1 MTFSPTDYYTPFAIN
16 GRHRISLQP
25 VNEFGKGP
33 KIILAVSQP
42 ANVVA
47 QGKPAITGTTRVGR
61 KLTASTDSITDA
73 DGLECVSWSYQWI
86 RVDNDG
92 NEAEINGA
100 TDSTYTLVADD
111 EDKTLKVK
119 VTFIDDA
126 LYSETL
132 TSAATSRT
140 TQANG
145 TPAARDERPNT
156 PAQGLPTISGEPHV
170 MMELTASTSGI
181 TDADGLSGASY
192 SYQWIRVDESTGVAV
207 ESEIERPWWRSELL
221 VSPEFEGSKFKVQVS
236 FTDDRGNSETL
247 TSVATAQARDLYPPT
262 NFDAVWTSQSDAVL
276 TWQPPDKD
284 RGEPILGYKYCYY
297 HSDGS
302 NAPVCKY
309 TEGAPLTV
317 TVSGLVQTGVR
328 WQFHISAFDG
338 MGSGMGRGIVPLPP
352 APPPPPPPPLT
363 ALTAEFRSMPVGH
376 DGASR
381 FGFELHFSENIPGL
395 SYRTLRDSAFRVTNG
410 SIAGIR
416 RLEPGK
422 NRRWRVT
429 VRPAGTE
436 NVRIALPVTT
446 DCRTTGAL
454 CSGVRPLSASL
465 EAVVPGP
472 PAAPPLT
479 AAFRSMPVE
488 HDGSSRF
495 SFELHF
501 SENVPGLSFRTLR
514 DSAFTVTNGRVTGVR
529 RLAQGSNRRWAVNVQ
544 PGAPETVT
552 VHLPAT
558 TDCAGAGAICLPDG
572 TKLSGALAATILE
585 PPAAS
590 VADATAHEGTD
601 ATLDFVVTLTRA
613 TNKAVTVDYATS
625 DGSATAGDDYTATR
639 GTLTFASGERAKTVP
654 VPVLDDAID
663 EGEETMRL
671 TLSSPSGVKLGDAV
685 ATGTI
690 TNSDPL
696 QKMWLS
702 RFGRTVAGHVTDA
715 VSDRLANPLTGAQ
728 VTVGGQRVDLA
739 ATKDEAWVGEALT
752 SVARALG
759 APNGPEPGARS
770 GSGPGQAG
778 ASGWPATGL
787 GRVQTALP
795 GSTPAR
801 EITGREL
808 LLGSAFH
815 LAAEGDVTGPGLAA
829 WGRVTAGGFDGE
841 APADGGNV
849 RIDGNVTTGILG
861 ADAEWNRLLA
871 GVAVSVSEGEGTFAQ
886 PGVDSGAIES
896 TMTTVSPYARLA
908 LTERVSAWGLAGWG
922 TGDMTIVQAAN
933 DRGQPERVTRT
944 DLEMRLAAAGGRGAL
959 LTQDEAGGID
969 LALKADAF
977 YVETESEAVSNEG
990 STTGVAS
997 RVRLALEGVRAFDM
1011 GDGVTLRPSLELGLR
1026 HDGGDAETGAGVEIG
1041 GGVSYAD
1048 PGSGLS
1054 VEAKARMLVAHAH
1067 SDYREWGA
1075 SASVRLAPGERGRGL
1090 SFSLSPT
1097 LGAAASGADR
1107 LWGARDAGGLAP
1119 GGAGGFE
1126 ASRGLNA
1133 ELGYGLPLFGD
1144 RFTGTPNVGFAL
1156 SDTTRDYRIGW
1167 RLTSAVRGDPGFEVN
1182 LDATRREP
1190 ANPGSGS
1197 GAGSGLDAR
1206 AEHGVLLRAAIRW

>member
-132 TSAATSRT
+132 TSAATSRP

-207 ESEIERPWWRSELL
+207 ESEIERPWWRYELL

-262 NFDAVWTSQSDAVL
+262 NFDAVWTSQSEAVL
-276 TWQPPDKD
+276 TWQPPDID
-284 RGEPILGYKYCYY
+284 RGEPILRYKYCYG

-302 NAPVCKY
+302 NAWVCKH

-317 TVSGLVQTGVR
+317 TVGGLVYTGVR
-328 WQFHISAFDG
+328 WQFNIYAFDG
-338 MGSGMGRGIVPLPP
+338 MGSGMGRGTVPLPP
-352 APPPPPPPPLT
+352 APPPPPPPP
-363 ALTAEFRSMPVGH
+363 LTAEFRSMPVGH

-381 FGFELHFSENIPGL
+381 FGFDLVFSEDIPGL
-395 SYRTLRDSAFRVTNG
+395 SYRTLRDSAFTVTDG
-410 SIAGIR
+410 RITGVR

-429 VRPAGTE
+429 VRPAGTQD
-436 NVRIALPVTT
+436 VQIALPITT
-446 DCRTTGAL
+446 DCRAAGAL
-454 CSGVRPLSASL
+454 CSGGRPQSTSMATRVL
-465 EAVVPGP
+465 GP
-472 PAAPPLT
+472 PASRAQSPLPAAPLT
-479 AAFRSMPVE
+479 AEFRAAPAE
-488 HDGSSRF
+488 HDGRTAF

-514 DSAFTVTNGRVTGVR
+514 DSAFRVTNGRVTGAR
-529 RLAQGSNRRWAVNVQ
+529 RLAQGNNRRWAVNVQ
-544 PGAPETVT
+544 PSAPETVT

-572 TKLSGALAATILE
+572 RKLSSALAATILG
-585 PPAAS
+585 PPAAR

-613 TNKAVTVDYATS
+613 PRSAVTVGYATS
-625 DGSATAGDDYTATR
+625 DGTATAGSDYTASR
-639 GTLTFASGERAKTVP
+639 GTLTYAPGETTKTVP

-690 TNSDPL
+690 SNSDPL

-770 GSGPGQAG
+770 GSGSPGSGPGQAG

-815 LAAEGDVTGPGLAA
+815 LVAEGDGTRPGLAA
-829 WGRVTAGGFDGE
+829 WGRVTVGGFDGE

-896 TMTTVSPYARLA
+896 TMTTVSPYARLMVND
-908 LTERVSAWGLAGWG
+908 RVSAWGLAGWG

-944 DLEMRLAAAGGRGAL
+944 DLEMRLAAVGGRGAL
-959 LTQDEAGGID
+959 LEADEAGGID

-977 YVETESEAVSNEG
+977 YVETESKAVSNEG

-997 RVRLALEGVRAFDM
+997 RVRLALEGGRAFDM
-1011 GDGVTLRPSLELGLR
+1011 GDGATLRPSLELGLR
-1026 HDGGDAETGAGVEIG
+1026 HDGGDAETGTGVEIG

-1048 PGSGLS
+1048 PASGLS
-1054 VEAKARMLVAHAH
+1054 VEAKARMLVAHAD
-1067 SDYREWGA
+1067 SDYEEWGA

-1097 LGAAASGADR
+1097 LGAAAGGAER

-1144 RFTGTPNVGFAL
+1144 RFTGTPNVGFGL
-1156 SDTTRDYRIGW
+1156 SDTSRDYRIGW

-1190 ANPGSGS
+1190 ANDNGSV
-1197 GAGSGLDAR
+1197 
-1206 AEHGVLLRAAIRW
+1206 EHGLMLRGSIRW